1 MFKLHRHV
9 VLHNGTAA
17 GPRRRSHLPLPS
29 PPPPASRR
37 HDSRVVLLHLPPAR
51 ARVRPPRRPP
61 PPPHTNRPPTIITGH
76 FSGGENLRFAPD
88 RSYNPRS
95 FSLFSRRPARA
106 TTDTAVLHVF
116 ATLTLAGTHISRSH
130 TRPHSVSFDLEGYY
144 YSAGTPAS
152 AEELCMVGSGSYA
165 REDGFGVVLLSDAV
179 LRLHVPWPANLSRPF
194 LTGTLEGAD
203 FGDVALVAY
212 AEADYVFGGVA
223 APCPTQPA
231 PAGGAPLQ
239 RRHKR
244 IRSCARLKAV
254 LRGSYNLLEY
264 GHDASESPLRLS
276 HRRMYLDQMRCDG
289 PIRLRAYI
297 AFDTNT
303 NMSVGHRYNYTAGLA
318 RGLAVGDEALV
329 AEGFWIRSRNQLC
342 LRACRVVRSGPS
354 RAGLAVREC
363 DVGISIWFPTVW
375 SIRDRSVASGMIWNT
390 TSKTSSDDSDKGKIS
405 VSRSASYRDD
415 LSYITY
421 NYTRVEE
428 AKKHYDLSAPSLRK
442 GRFPGNDS
450 YQDLAFSFY
459 LNKRQGSASVYGYAS
474 PVAIGSAVVQGDRL
488 MAFDSFY
495 GNWTAE
501 MEHRWLMNVSY
512 DLQYYAAGWHLDSSA
527 NLSRQWLS
535 RQQRISAEGVY
546 DTTTGSLYMVGCQLI
561 SSNGSVTD
569 CEILVTAQ
577 FAPVD
582 TDARER
588 VVGTISSLRKKQNGD
603 PLFFEPLDFTAEGM
617 YAVAIHD
624 SVSRMDMERVML
636 VVSMTLSCVFT
647 GLQLLH
653 VKRHPEALPATSVT
667 MLVVLAVGYALPLVL
682 NLEAMFADAEDSRRD
697 NKRFVRLTS
706 VGMLELNEFVMRVSS
721 MLAFVLQLRLLQLA
735 LASRQR
741 PAQEAAGG
749 SKQEDDDS
757 DAERSTLWICLS
769 LYALGAVLVWIVH
782 LSGGDMHS
790 PLYRPRAFA
799 DDLAGCAGLIL
810 DGFLLPQVVWNAFAG
825 SRVQALSPWF
835 YAGVSLVRAAPHAY
849 DVFRRHNY
857 VPSLTPSYVY
867 ANPRDDLFGVA
878 WDVAVPCGAAVL
890 AMLVFF
896 QQRLG
901 GAFMCGARGRRPGGY
916 EMVSTLAS

>member
-1 MFKLHRHV
+1 MSMSFSTMARPQGHGGALAC
-9 VLHNGTAA
+9 LSLLLLLLLPAATTAA
-17 GPRRRSHLPLPS
+17 SYSSICR
-29 PPPPASRR
+29 
-37 HDSRVVLLHLPPAR
+37 PPAR
-51 ARVRPPRRPP
+51 PRPTSPPTRPP
-61 PPPHTNRPPTIITGH
+61 PPLQLLSPRSITGH
-76 FSGGENLRFAPD
+76 FSG
-88 RSYNPRS
+88 
-95 FSLFSRRPARA
+95 ARA

-116 ATLTLAGTHISRSH
+116 ATLTLAGTHVSRSH

-194 LTGTLEGAD
+194 VTGSLEGAD
-203 FGDVALVAY
+203 LDDVTLVAY
-212 AEADYVFGGVA
+212 AEGDYMFGEAAATCA
-223 APCPTQPA
+223 APPA
-231 PAGGAPLQ
+231 PAGGAPIQ
-239 RRHKR
+239 TRHKR
-244 IRSCARLKAV
+244 VRSCARLKAV
-254 LRGSYNLLEY
+254 LRGSYNLLEHGPG
-264 GHDASESPLRLS
+264 GHDASGSPLRLS
-276 HRRMYLDQMRCDG
+276 HRRMYFDQMRCDG
-289 PIRLRAYI
+289 PIRLRVYI
-297 AFDTNT
+297 AFDTST
-303 NMSVGHRYNYTAGLA
+303 NMSVAQRYNYTGGLA

-329 AEGFWIRSRNQLC
+329 AEGYWVRSRNQLC

-363 DVGISIWFPTVW
+363 DVGISLWFPTVW
-375 SIRDRSVASGMIWNT
+375 SIRDRSVASGVIWN
-390 TSKTSSDDSDKGKIS
+390 TSKTSSDDSDKGKIL
-405 VSRSASYRDD
+405 VSRSASYRDN
-415 LSYITY
+415 LNYITY
-421 NYTRVEE
+421 HYTRVEE
-428 AKKHYDLSAPSLRK
+428 AKKHYDLSAPALRK
-442 GRFPGNDS
+442 KGRWFPGNYS
-450 YQDLAFSFY
+450 YQDLAFSFF
-459 LNKRQGSASVYGYAS
+459 LKKREGSASVYGYAS
-474 PVAIGSAVVQGDRL
+474 PVTIGSAVVQGDRL

-501 MEHRWLMNVSY
+501 MKHHWLMNVSY
-512 DLQYYAAGWHLDSSA
+512 DLHYYAAGWHLDPSA
-527 NLSRQWLS
+527 NFSRQWLS
-535 RQQRISAEGVY
+535 RQERISAEGVY
-546 DTTTGSLYMVGCQLI
+546 DTKTGSLYMVGCQLI
-561 SSNGSVTD
+561 TSNGSVTD

-588 VVGTISSLRKKQNGD
+588 VVGTISSLRKKQGGD

-617 YAVAIHD
+617 YAVAIEE
-624 SVSRMDMERVML
+624 SVTRMDMERVML

-682 NLEAMFADAEDSRRD
+682 NLEAMFADAADSRRD

-749 SKQEDDDS
+749 NKQEDDDS

-769 LYALGAVLVWIVH
+769 LYALGAVLVWVVH
-782 LSGGDMHS
+782 LSGGDTHS

-799 DDLAGCAGLIL
+799 DDLAGYAGLIL
-810 DGFLLPQVVWNAFAG
+810 DGFLLPQVVWSAFAG
-825 SRVQALSPWF
+825 SRVRALSPWF
-835 YAGVSLVRAAPHAY
+835 YGGVSLVRAAPHAY
-849 DVFRRHNY
+849 DVFRRQNY
-857 VPSLTPSYVY
+857 VPSWAISYVY

-890 AMLVFF
+890 AVLVLL

-901 GAFMCGARGRRPGGY
+901 GAFLCGARGRRPGGY
-916 EMVSTLAS
+916 EMVSTLTS